1 MAPQVFAGKYVV
13 QEEIAR
19 GGMGV
24 IYKALDRTI
33 DRIVAIKLVH
43 AHLSGDPSFAQRF
56 LREARAMGRLQHK
69 NIVTIYAVEEERG
82 TQFLVM
88 EFCQGKNLR
97 ENLRKQTTLPARDV
111 LNLAQQ
117 LASALAYA
125 HTQGVIH
132 RDIKPANVLVDQK
145 GTAKLTDFGI
155 AAALDEAALTSAGQV
170 IGTPEYMS
178 PEQARGGKLDGRS
191 DLYSLGIVMY
201 EMLTGR
207 TPYAESSG
215 TSILAKLAYD
225 RDELALQ
232 FPVHLPSLVQGV
244 VRDLLRRNP
253 DERISDADTLASQLH
268 ELLYTLPQNP
278 VTSAPEEFEPTQI
291 STSPRAH
298 TEGYT
303 RPIARDLDPLLAP
316 PLSQNPP
323 SYRFTPPVKQQA
335 SSDEDYTIAVPT
347 PDRTRQ
353 QPRRPDPI
361 RPAQPE
367 AVVPSPGRPWGVII
381 AVGIVLIGL
390 TGIGLIS
397 YFPSQP
403 ESSSSRTKPIESS
416 PTMAQQPDDRVRNLL
431 SQREEYRARLEGM
444 LRDAS
449 TQLEAGITKTDCP
462 SLKKLLTETY
472 DKYEL
477 ATHEV
482 NQLRQELGEEPAM
495 AIRPS
500 VLDMNCERAPTS
512 HPVATKPPTTP
523 VVPVQPG
530 GSKSH
535 SPQPIPPAQPV
546 HSPENHVSVTPPVS
560 TAPMFPDGPLQS
572 LLDRFQQAY
581 ERQDLAELLAIS
593 RMNEGR
599 QRNVEEMFR
608 TYKTLRLSRAT
619 VKQEDA
625 GASAVLLIETAITT
639 SGEPIDLT
647 PIARKITLHIARQG
661 DSWDKIEW

>member
-24 IYKALDRTI
+24 IYKALDRTLN
-33 DRIVAIKLVH
+33 RTVAIKLVH
-43 AHLSGDPSFAQRF
+43 THLSGDPSFAERF
-56 LREARAMGRLQHK
+56 LREARAMARLQHK

-97 ENLRKQTTLPARDV
+97 ENIRKQRALPARDV
-111 LNLAQQ
+111 LHLAQQ

-132 RDIKPANVLVDQK
+132 RDIKPANVLVDHK

-155 AAALDEAALTSAGQV
+155 AAALDEAALTSAGQI

-225 RDELALQ
+225 REELALQ
-232 FPVHLPSLVQGV
+232 FPSQLPSLVQGV

-253 DERISDADTLASQLH
+253 DERIADADTLASQLH
-268 ELLYTLPQNP
+268 ELLYTLPQGP
-278 VTSAPEEFEPTQI
+278 VTSAPDECEPTQI
-291 STSPRAH
+291 STLPLH
-298 TEGYT
+298 TGGHT
-303 RPIARDLDPLLAP
+303 RPFLGIVDPIVP
-316 PLSQNPP
+316 PPPQDPP
-323 SYRFTPPVKQQA
+323 SYRFTPPVKQPV
-335 SSDEDYTIAVPT
+335 SFDEDHTIALFAT
-347 PDRTRQ
+347 DRTRQ
-353 QPRRPDPI
+353 KPSRPEPI
-361 RPAQPE
+361 RPSQPE
-367 AVVPSPGRPWGVII
+367 VVAPPPARPWGVIL
-381 AVGIVLIGL
+381 AAGIVLIGL
-390 TGIGLIS
+390 AGIGLIS

-403 ESSSSRTKPIESS
+403 EDPSARAKPEES
-416 PTMAQQPDDRVRNLL
+416 PTTTPESNDRLRGLL
-431 SQREEYRARLEGM
+431 RLREEQRDKLGGM

-449 TQLEAGITKTDCP
+449 TQLEAGLAKSDCP
-462 SLKKLLTETY
+462 SLKTLLTETY
-472 DKYEL
+472 DKYEH
-477 ATHEV
+477 ATREV
-482 NQLRQELGEEPAM
+482 NALRQDLGDEPAM
-495 AIRPS
+495 AIRPP
-500 VLDMNCERAPTS
+500 VLDLTCERPKPHPIATGPKLPPPPPVRTEEGKSEFLRPVSPPQPVYPAEKPEPITLPLLIAPT
-512 HPVATKPPTTP
+512 
-523 VVPVQPG
+523 
-530 GSKSH
+530 
-535 SPQPIPPAQPV
+535 
-546 HSPENHVSVTPPVS
+546 
-560 TAPMFPDGPLQS
+560 FPDKPLQS

-581 ERQDLAELLAIS
+581 ERQDLTELLAIS

-608 TYKTLRLSRAT
+608 TYKTLKLSRPT
-619 VKQEDA
+619 IKLDDT

-639 SGEPIDLT
+639 SGEPVDLT

-661 DSWDKIEW
+661 NSWDKIVW

>member
-24 IYKALDRTI
+24 IYKALDRTLN
-33 DRIVAIKLVH
+33 RIVAIKLVH
-43 AHLSGDPSFAQRF
+43 THLSGDPSFAERF
-56 LREARAMGRLQHK
+56 LREARAMARLQHK

-97 ENLRKQTTLPARDV
+97 ENIRKQTALPAREV
-111 LNLAQQ
+111 LHLAQQ

-132 RDIKPANVLVDQK
+132 RDIKPANVLVDHK

-225 RDELALQ
+225 REELALQ
-232 FPVHLPSLVQGV
+232 FPSQLPSLIQGV
-244 VRDLLRRNP
+244 IRDLLRRNP
-253 DERISDADTLASQLH
+253 DDRISDADTLASQLH
-268 ELLYTLPQNP
+268 ELLYTLPQGA
-278 VTSAPEEFEPTQI
+278 VTSAPDESEQTQLAP
-291 STSPRAH
+291 SPRPH
-298 TEGYT
+298 TEGHT
-303 RPIARDLDPLLAP
+303 RPFLGIADPIIP
-316 PLSQNPP
+316 PPP
-323 SYRFTPPVKQQA
+323 PQTPPPYRFTPPVLQRTPA
-335 SSDEDYTIAVPT
+335 DEDHTIALPT
-347 PDRTRQ
+347 LHRTRQ
-353 QPRRPDPI
+353 KPSRPEPI
-361 RPAQPE
+361 RPSPPE
-367 AVVPSPGRPWGVII
+367 VVTPAPTRPVGVIL
-381 AVGIVLIGL
+381 AAGIVLIGL

-403 ESSSSRTKPIESS
+403 ESSSSGTKPIETS
-416 PTMAQQPDDRVRNLL
+416 PTTTQQPNDRRRDLL
-431 SQREEYRARLEGM
+431 PLREEHRARLEGM

-449 TQLEAGITKTDCP
+449 AQLEAGLTKADCP
-462 SLKKLLTETY
+462 SLKTLLTETY
-472 DKYEL
+472 DKYEH
-477 ATHEV
+477 ATREV
-482 NQLRQELGEEPAM
+482 NALRQELGEESAT

-500 VLDMNCERAPTS
+500 VLDLNCER
-512 HPVATKPPTTP
+512 TKPHSIATGPKTP
-523 VVPVQPG
+523 APPPVRTENGRSELLQP
-530 GSKSH
+530 
-535 SPQPIPPAQPV
+535 
-546 HSPENHVSVTPPVS
+546 TPPPQALQLPEKNEPAAS
-560 TAPMFPDGPLQS
+560 ASHAPPSFPDKPLEV
-572 LLDRFQQAY
+572 LLDRFQLAY
-581 ERQDLAELLAIS
+581 ERQDLAELQAIS

-639 SGEPIDLT
+639 SGEPVDLT

-661 DSWDKIEW
+661 DTWDKIVW

>member
-33 DRIVAIKLVH
+33 DRVVAIKLVH

-88 EFCQGKNLR
+88 EYCQGKNLR
-97 ENLRKQTTLPARDV
+97 ESIRAQTTLPARDV

-132 RDIKPANVLVDQK
+132 RDLKPANVLVGKK

-207 TPYAESSG
+207 TPYTESSG

-225 RDELALQ
+225 RDELTLQ
-232 FPVHLPSLVQGV
+232 FPAHLPSLVQGV

-253 DERISDADTLASQLH
+253 EERIADADTLASQLH
-268 ELLYTLPQNP
+268 ELLYTLPQGP
-278 VTSAPEEFEPTQI
+278 ATSAPDESERTQI
-291 STSPRAH
+291 SPPPQAH

-303 RPIARDLDPLLAP
+303 RPFPGMMDPVIAP
-316 PLSQNPP
+316 PPPQTPP
-323 SYRFTPPVKQQA
+323 SYRFTPPVIQPTPA
-335 SSDEDYTIAVPT
+335 EEDHTIAVPM

-353 QPRRPDPI
+353 KPNRPEPI
-361 RPAQPE
+361 RLSQPE
-367 AVVPSPGRPWGVII
+367 VVAPPAGRPWGVII
-381 AVGIVLIGL
+381 AAGIVLLGL

-397 YFPSQP
+397 YFSSQP
-403 ESSSSRTKPIESS
+403 ERSPTRIRPPEESPPQALQPNDRMRDLLPLREEHRTK
-416 PTMAQQPDDRVRNLL
+416 
-431 SQREEYRARLEGM
+431 LEGM

-449 TQLEAGITKTDCP
+449 TQLEAGLTKADCP
-462 SLKKLLTETY
+462 SLQKLLTETY
-472 DKYEL
+472 DKYEH
-477 ATHEV
+477 ATSEV
-482 NQLRQELGEEPAM
+482 NVLRQELGEESTT

-500 VLDMNCERAPTS
+500 VLDMNCERAPKP
-512 HPVATKPPTTP
+512 HPVVAE
-523 VVPVQPG
+523 
-530 GSKSH
+530 SKSTVP
-535 SPQPIPPAQPV
+535 STLPTKERKSEPPPISLTPPVPA
-546 HSPENHVSVTPPVS
+546 PEKTDLVTPPLH
-560 TAPMFPDGPLQS
+560 AAAFPDKPLQT
-572 LLDRFQQAY
+572 LLDQFHQAY
-581 ERQDLAELLAIS
+581 ERHDLPKLLTITD
-593 RMNEGR
+593 MNEER
-599 QRNVEEMFR
+599 QRNVEELFR
-608 TYKTLRLSRAT
+608 TYKTLKLSRPT
-619 VKQEDA
+619 IKQEDT
-625 GASAVLLIETAITT
+625 GAAAIFFIETAIMTNGD
-639 SGEPIDLT
+639 SVDLT

-661 DSWDKIEW
+661 DSWDKIAW

>member
-24 IYKALDRTI
+24 LYKALDRTI

-88 EFCQGKNLR
+88 EYCQGKNLR
-97 ENLRKQTTLPARDV
+97 ENIRQQTTLPARDV

-132 RDIKPANVLVDQK
+132 RDLKPANVLVDQK

-155 AAALDEAALTSAGQV
+155 AAAMDEAALTSAGQV

-178 PEQARGGKLDGRS
+178 PEQARGGKIDGRS

-201 EMLTGR
+201 EMLTGQ
-207 TPYAESSG
+207 TPYAKSSG
-215 TSILAKLAYD
+215 TSILGKLAYD
-225 RDELALQ
+225 REELALQ
-232 FPVHLPSLVQGV
+232 FPAHLPSLIQGV

-253 DERISDADTLASQLH
+253 EERIADADTLASQLH
-268 ELLYTLPQNP
+268 ELLYTLPKGP
-278 VTSAPEEFEPTQI
+278 VTSAPDESERTQI
-291 STSPRAH
+291 SPPPRPH
-298 TEGYT
+298 TEDYT
-303 RPIARDLDPLLAP
+303 RPFSGMMDPVIAP
-316 PLSQNPP
+316 PPPQNPP
-323 SYRFTPPVKQQA
+323 SYRFTPSALQPTPT
-335 SSDEDYTIAVPT
+335 DEDHTIAVPM

-353 QPRRPDPI
+353 KPSRPEPI
-361 RPAQPE
+361 RSSQPE
-367 AVVPSPGRPWGVII
+367 VVAPPPGRPWGVII
-381 AVGIVLIGL
+381 AGGIVLIGL
-390 TGIGLIS
+390 TGIGLIT

-403 ESSSSRTKPIESS
+403 ERSPSRIKPTEES
-416 PTMAQQPDDRVRNLL
+416 PPQTIQPSDRMRDLL
-431 SQREEYRARLEGM
+431 PLREEHRAKLEGM

-449 TQLEAGITKTDCP
+449 AQLEAGLTKADCP
-462 SLKKLLTETY
+462 SLKTLLTETY

-477 ATHEV
+477 ATREV
-482 NQLRQELGEEPAM
+482 NVLRQEQGKESAL

-500 VLDMNCERAPTS
+500 VLEMNCERAPKP
-512 HPVATKPPTTP
+512 HPVVT
-523 VVPVQPG
+523 
-530 GSKSH
+530 GSKSTVPPTFSTKESKPEPPPI
-535 SPQPIPPAQPV
+535 SPPPPLQPPPKSDPI
-546 HSPENHVSVTPPVS
+546 TPLQA
-560 TAPMFPDGPLQS
+560 APTFPDKPLQS
-572 LLDRFQQAY
+572 LLDRFQHAY
-581 ERQDLAELLAIS
+581 ERQDLPELLAIS

-608 TYKTLRLSRAT
+608 TYKTLRLSRPT
-619 VKQEDA
+619 VKEDDA
-625 GASAVLLIETAITT
+625 GASAVLLIEAAITT
-639 SGEPIDLT
+639 SGEPVDLT

-661 DSWDKIEW
+661 DTWDKIVW

>member
-33 DRIVAIKLVH
+33 DRVVAIKLVH

-88 EFCQGKNLR
+88 EFCRGKNLR
-97 ENLRKQTTLPARDV
+97 EIIRKQTTLSARDA
-111 LNLAQQ
+111 LSLAQQ

-225 RDELALQ
+225 REELNLQ
-232 FPVHLPSLVQGV
+232 FPSQLPSLIQGV

-253 DERISDADTLASQLH
+253 DERIADADTLASQLH
-268 ELLYTLPQNP
+268 ELLYTLPQSP
-278 VTSAPEEFEPTQI
+278 ATSVSDESEPTEL
-291 STSPRAH
+291 SASPRAY
-298 TEGYT
+298 TGGYT
-303 RPIARDLDPLLAP
+303 RPISGNMDPVITP
-316 PLSQNPP
+316 PPPQNPP
-323 SYRFTPPVKQQA
+323 SYRFTPPVNPPTPFIDDHTIALPTPEPTRPKPATRPEPIRPSQPEVVTPPP
-335 SSDEDYTIAVPT
+335 SRSWGVTIAV
-347 PDRTRQ
+347 
-353 QPRRPDPI
+353 
-361 RPAQPE
+361 
-367 AVVPSPGRPWGVII
+367 S
-381 AVGIVLIGL
+381 IVLMGL
-390 TGIGLIS
+390 MGIGFIS

-403 ESSSSRTKPIESS
+403 ESPSARPKPEDS
-416 PTMAQQPDDRVRNLL
+416 PTTTLQPNDRARDLL
-431 SQREEYRARLEGM
+431 PLREEHRAKLEGM
-444 LRDAS
+444 LRDVSA
-449 TQLEAGITKTDCP
+449 QLEAGLTKADCP
-462 SLKKLLTETY
+462 SLKTLLTETY
-472 DKYEL
+472 DKYEH
-477 ATHEV
+477 ATRDV
-482 NQLRQELGEEPAM
+482 NALRQELGEEPEI

-500 VLDMNCERAPTS
+500 VLDLICERPKPHAIATGTKPAAPPVRAEGGKSEPLHPTPPPQAVQLPEKNEPAMFAIHPAPT
-512 HPVATKPPTTP
+512 
-523 VVPVQPG
+523 
-530 GSKSH
+530 
-535 SPQPIPPAQPV
+535 
-546 HSPENHVSVTPPVS
+546 
-560 TAPMFPDGPLQS
+560 FPDKPLQS

-581 ERQDLAELLAIS
+581 ERQDLGELLAIS
-593 RMNEGR
+593 RMTEER
-599 QRNVEEMFR
+599 QRNIEEMFR
-608 TYKTLRLSRAT
+608 TYKILRLSRAT
-619 VKQEDA
+619 VKQEDT

-639 SGEPIDLT
+639 TGESVDLT
-647 PIARKITLHIARQG
+647 PIAKKIKLYIARQG
-661 DSWDKIEW
+661 DSWDKIVW

>member
-88 EFCQGKNLR
+88 EYCQGKNLR
-97 ENLRKQTTLPARDV
+97 ENIRKQTTLPARDV

-132 RDIKPANVLVDQK
+132 RDLKPANVLVDKK

-207 TPYAESSG
+207 TPYTESSG

-232 FPVHLPSLVQGV
+232 FPAHLPSLVQGV

-268 ELLYTLPQNP
+268 ELLYTLPQGP
-278 VTSAPEEFEPTQI
+278 VTSAPEESERTEI
-291 STSPRAH
+291 SPSPR
-298 TEGYT
+298 TGGYT
-303 RPIARDLDPLLAP
+303 RPISGFRDPVLAP
-316 PLSQNPP
+316 PPPQSPP
-323 SYRFTPPVKQQA
+323 SYRFTPPVMQQTPV
-335 SSDEDYTIAVPT
+335 DDDHTIAVPT

-353 QPRRPDPI
+353 KPSRPEPI
-361 RPAQPE
+361 RPSQPE
-367 AVVPSPGRPWGVII
+367 AIAPPPGRPWGVII

-390 TGIGLIS
+390 MGIGLIS

-403 ESSSSRTKPIESS
+403 ERSSSRTKPTEESA
-416 PTMAQQPDDRVRNLL
+416 PQTLQPNDRVRDLL
-431 SQREEYRARLEGM
+431 PLREEHRVRLEGM

-449 TQLEAGITKTDCP
+449 AQLEAGLAKTDCP

-472 DKYEL
+472 DKYEH
-477 ATHEV
+477 ATREV
-482 NQLRQELGEEPAM
+482 NVLRQELGEESAT

-500 VLDMNCERAPTS
+500 VLEMNCERAPKPHS
-512 HPVATKPPTTP
+512 IATKPPSTD
-523 VVPVQPG
+523 
-530 GSKSH
+530 H
-535 SPQPIPPAQPV
+535 RPIPPGEAKPEPTKSILPPLPV
-546 HSPENHVSVTPPVS
+546 QHPETNEPATPAVLA
-560 TAPMFPDGPLQS
+560 APTFPDKPLQS

-639 SGEPIDLT
+639 TGEPVDLT

-661 DSWDKIEW
+661 DSWDKIVW

>member
-33 DRIVAIKLVH
+33 DRVVAIKLVH
-43 AHLSGDPSFAQRF
+43 AHLSGDPSFAERF

-97 ENLRKQTTLPARDV
+97 ENIRKQTTLPARDV

-132 RDIKPANVLVDQK
+132 RDIKPANVLVDPK

-178 PEQARGGKLDGRS
+178 PEQARGGKVDGRS

-232 FPVHLPSLVQGV
+232 FPAQLPSLIQGV

-253 DERISDADTLASQLH
+253 DERIADADTLASQLH
-268 ELLYTLPQNP
+268 ELLYTLPQGS
-278 VTSAPEEFEPTQI
+278 VTSAPDQLERTRI
-291 STSPRAH
+291 SPPPRAH

-303 RPIARDLDPLLAP
+303 RPFPGMMDPVIAP
-316 PLSQNPP
+316 PPPQNPP
-323 SYRFTPPVKQQA
+323 SYRFTPPVLQPTPA
-335 SSDEDYTIAVPT
+335 DEDHTIAVPV

-353 QPRRPDPI
+353 KPNRPEPI
-361 RPAQPE
+361 KPSQPE
-367 AVVPSPGRPWGVII
+367 VVVAPPGRPWGVII
-381 AVGIVLIGL
+381 AVGIVLLGL
-390 TGIGLIS
+390 AGIGLIS

-403 ESSSSRTKPIESS
+403 ESSSSRPKPIEGT
-416 PTMAQQPDDRVRNLL
+416 PTQTLQTNDRVRDLL
-431 SQREEYRARLEGM
+431 PLREEHRVKLEGM

-449 TQLEAGITKTDCP
+449 AQLEAGLTKADCP

-472 DKYEL
+472 DKYEH
-477 ATHEV
+477 ATREV
-482 NQLRQELGEEPAM
+482 NVLRQELGEEPSM
-495 AIRPS
+495 TTRPT
-500 VLDMNCERAPTS
+500 VLDMNCERAPKP
-512 HPVATKPPTTP
+512 HPIATKPPSAAP
-523 VVPVQPG
+523 L
-530 GSKSH
+530 
-535 SPQPIPPAQPV
+535 PIPPGETKSQPPQLSHPPASVQHADTNEPSTSPLQAAQ
-546 HSPENHVSVTPPVS
+546 T
-560 TAPMFPDGPLQS
+560 FPDKPLQS
-572 LLDRFQQAY
+572 ILDRFQQAY

-619 VKQEDA
+619 VKPEDT

-639 SGEPIDLT
+639 SGEPVDLT

-661 DSWDKIEW
+661 DTWDKIVW

>member
-33 DRIVAIKLVH
+33 DRVVAIKLVH
-43 AHLSGDPSFAQRF
+43 AHLSDDPSFAQRF

-69 NIVTIYAVEEERG
+69 NIVTIYAVEEDRG

-88 EFCQGKNLR
+88 EFCPGQNLR
-97 ENLRKQTTLPARDV
+97 DLIRKQSALPVRDV
-111 LNLAQQ
+111 VTLAQQ

-132 RDIKPANVLVDQK
+132 RDIKPANALVNQQ

-155 AAALDEAALTSAGQV
+155 AAALDEAALTSAGQI

-225 RDELALQ
+225 REELTLE
-232 FPVHLPSLVQGV
+232 FPAHLPSLVQGV

-253 DERISDADTLASQLH
+253 DERITDAGTLASQLH
-268 ELLYTLPQNP
+268 ELLYTLPQGS
-278 VTSAPEEFEPTQI
+278 VTSAPDESERTQI
-291 STSPRAH
+291 STPPRAQ
-298 TEGYT
+298 GGSDT
-303 RPIARDLDPLLAP
+303 RPILGIMDPVITP
-316 PLSQNPP
+316 PPPQDPP
-323 SYRFTPPVKQQA
+323 SHRFTPPVRPA
-335 SSDEDYTIAVPT
+335 TPFNEDHTIALQT
-347 PDRTRQ
+347 PDRTR
-353 QPRRPDPI
+353 PKPI
-361 RPAQPE
+361 RPEPIR
-367 AVVPSPGRPWGVII
+367 PSPPEVVAPPPARSFGVII

-390 TGIGLIS
+390 TVIGLIS

-403 ESSSSRTKPIESS
+403 ESPSSGTKPLAES
-416 PTMAQQPDDRVRNLL
+416 PTAPLQPNDRVRDLL
-431 SQREEYRARLEGM
+431 PLREEHRAKLEGM

-449 TQLEAGITKTDCP
+449 AQLEAGLTKADCP
-462 SLKKLLTETY
+462 SIKILLTETY
-472 DKYEL
+472 DKYEH
-477 ATHEV
+477 ATREV
-482 NQLRQELGEEPAM
+482 NVLRQELGEDSAM

-500 VLDMNCERAPTS
+500 VLDRSCERPKPQPTAKGPKQTIPPLS
-512 HPVATKPPTTP
+512 RAEEATS
-523 VVPVQPG
+523 G
-530 GSKSH
+530 
-535 SPQPIPPAQPV
+535 SPQPIPPPQSV
-546 HSPENHVSVTPPVS
+546 HPPEKPESTTPSISVVPT
-560 TAPMFPDGPLQS
+560 FPDKPLQA

-581 ERQDLAELLAIS
+581 ERQDLPELQAIS

-608 TYKTLRLSRAT
+608 TYKTLKLSRASI
-619 VKQEDA
+619 KEEDS

-639 SGEPIDLT
+639 SGEQVDLT
-647 PIARKITLHIARQG
+647 PIARKITLHISRQG
-661 DSWDKIEW
+661 DSWDKIVW